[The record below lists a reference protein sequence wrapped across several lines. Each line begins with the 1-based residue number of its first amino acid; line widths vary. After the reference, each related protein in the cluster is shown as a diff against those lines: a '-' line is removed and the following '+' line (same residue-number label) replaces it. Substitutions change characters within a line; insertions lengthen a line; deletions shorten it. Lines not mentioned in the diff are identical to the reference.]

1 MGRAKSSLGVDLGSQ
16 SIKVVQIRRT
26 GRDYCIDHAAIIPV
40 RRSADDPYSVEQP
53 DLLLRGHLA
62 TAGLRPGATVCSVDR
77 GQSTVRSLRLPVS
90 KPTDLDQMARYEA
103 ETLVPFPIDSV
114 QLGYASSGAHG
125 DMADVVIAACPVE
138 SLQGRMGFFASSGV
152 APTELAVS
160 SLALYNCL
168 MAAMPERRMTTQLVV
183 DMGARCTE
191 VLVVSEGALG
201 TSLSLKHGGD
211 GLTESLAEDLK
222 MDTHEAEN
230 HKRTKE
236 IAFGPE
242 TGLPPADMPATRA
255 WLTRLYEQLRRVSD
269 AHHQDGTKPRIE
281 AVVLCGQSA
290 EMPGFATA
298 LGAGLQLP
306 VVILDPL
313 ASLPIDDRV
322 VTARHGPAFA
332 NAVGFAL
339 QGLGEAA
346 LQVNLRPADVSAR
359 GPVSTSRVWA
369 LAWAAFLVLIVGTY
383 AMVSSGLSRDN
394 EKLEDLQGRISR
406 LDLTGRGDEAA
417 SLADLEQY
425 RQIAARVQD
434 PSADWFGLFGEMC
447 DVLPPDLSLRSWTC
461 ERGKEVTLR
470 GRALSNAAV
479 ADAVDALRGLDRFT
493 SVRPTHSSAVK
504 ASGRTVY
511 DFEIRAEL
519 PKPEKPKTSAPK
531 DTNRST

>member
-1 MGRAKSSLGVDLGSQ
+1 VGRAKSSMGVDLGSQ
-16 SIKVVQIRRT
+16 SIKVVQIRRV
-26 GRDYCIDHAAIIPV
+26 GRDYRIDHAAIIPV

-53 DLLLRGHLA
+53 DLLLRGHVA

-77 GQSTVRSLRLPVS
+77 GQSTVRSVRLPVS
-90 KPTDLDQMARYEA
+90 RPADLDQMVRYEA

-125 DMADVVIAACPVE
+125 DLADVVIAACPVE
-138 SLQGRMGFFASSGV
+138 SLQGRMGFFASAGV

-168 MAAMPERRMTTQLVV
+168 MAAMPERRMATQLVV
-183 DMGARCTE
+183 DLGARCTE
-191 VLVVSEGALG
+191 VLVVAEGALV
-201 TSLSLKHGGD
+201 TSLSLRHGGD

-222 MDTHEAEN
+222 MDPHEAEN
-230 HKRTKE
+230 HKRTHE
-236 IAFGPE
+236 IPFDPE

-255 WLTRLYEQLRRVSD
+255 WLTRLFEQLRRVID

-281 AVVLCGQSA
+281 SVVLCGQGA
-290 EMPGFATA
+290 EMPGITAA

-306 VVILDPL
+306 VTVLDPL
-313 ASLPIDDRV
+313 ASLPIDDHA

-332 NAVGFAL
+332 NAVGLAL

-359 GPVSTSRVWA
+359 GPVSMSRVWV
-369 LAWAAFLVLIVGTY
+369 LAWVAFLTLLAVTCATVN
-383 AMVSSGLSRDN
+383 SGLQRDK
-394 EKLEDLQGRISR
+394 ERLERLENRIAR
-406 LDLTGRGDEAA
+406 LDLTGRGDESA

-447 DVLPPDLSLRSWTC
+447 DVLPPDLSLRTWTC

-504 ASGRTVY
+504 VSGRTVY

-519 PKPEKPKTSAPK
+519 PKPEKSKTAN
-531 DTNRST
+531 TREANRST